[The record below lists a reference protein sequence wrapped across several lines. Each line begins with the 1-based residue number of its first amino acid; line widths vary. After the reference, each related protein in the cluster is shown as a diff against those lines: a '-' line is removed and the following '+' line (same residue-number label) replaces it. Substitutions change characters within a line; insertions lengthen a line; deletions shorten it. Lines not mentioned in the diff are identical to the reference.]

1 MDPRCEILILMGKT
15 DPQAEVHS
23 QQSMVLVPMNTP
35 GVTIERN
42 LTVFGYT
49 EQPGHA
55 EVSFTDVRVPA
66 ATCWRRRVW
75 ASPSRRPRLGPGR
88 VHHCMRA
95 IGMAERALDMMC
107 DRPWNGWPSTGRW
120 LRRVL
125 CANGSPARAW
135 RSIRHACSS
144 CTLRG

>member
-75 ASPSRRPRLGPGR
+75 ASPSRRPAWDRAACITACGPS
-88 VHHCMRA
+88 A
-95 IGMAERALDMMC
+95 
-107 DRPWNGWPSTGRW
+107 RPSELWT
-120 LRRVL
+120 
-125 CANGSPARAW
+125 
-135 RSIRHACSS
+135 
-144 CTLRG
+144 